1 MAMWSSAYEIWRENP
16 LIGIGHVDK
25 METVAARSGVNEAQV
40 GQYTHLHNLVVDE
53 ALNSGLIGTILLLG
67 VFVVFIATVFVRSS
81 STMLRETSVVFVVLV
96 FSYGSFHGVLLNE
109 WMVTV
114 IFGYMSVTLT
124 DLRRKQ
130 LGAHLRPK
138 IGQA

>member
-1 MAMWSSAYEIWRENP
+1 M
-16 LIGIGHVDK
+16 
-25 METVAARSGVNEAQV
+25 

-53 ALNSGLIGTILLLG
+53 ALNSGLIGTILLVG
-67 VFVVFIATVFVRSS
+67 VFVVFIATVFLRSR

-130 LGAHLRPK
+130 LGARLRPNT
-138 IGQA
+138 GQA